1 MRNHILILGGTAE
14 ARQLASR
21 LAERGDADVTLSLAG
36 RTREPA
42 TQPVPVRVGG
52 FGGPAGLADYLR
64 AERVALL
71 IDATHP
77 YASQISRN
85 AAEAARQA
93 GMPILALRRSP
104 WLQVEGDRWTEVGSV
119 AEAVTALG
127 PAPRR
132 VFLALG
138 RQEVAPFEAA
148 PQHQYLVRSVDPIEP
163 PLDVPDAR
171 YIIARGPFDEV
182 AEHALLGENRIEV
195 IVAKNSGGSATYGK
209 IAAARALGVEVIL
222 IRRPELPEVP
232 TAETVDDAVAMAAH
246 AVSLAKRGE

>member
-163 PLDVPDAR
+163 VRRPDIGDVGDRRPKKLDSRKRRDLRVLQRRRTGVD
-171 YIIARGPFDEV
+171 IKV
-182 AEHALLGENRIEV
+182 AEEPGDGMGCEA
-195 IVAKNSGGSATYGK
+195 SGPPMSTGGL
-209 IAAARALGVEVIL
+209 ARSVEE
-222 IRRPELPEVP
+222 R
-232 TAETVDDAVAMAAH
+232 
-246 AVSLAKRGE
+246 